1 MKVRGAIK
9 WLIFLGGCLSSGAVA
24 AQSAYVKIAG
34 QIEAEAKDGGALPV
48 FHLDVYTV
56 SPAGKRTLE
65 RTGRI
70 IGAQFY
76 TYLKV
81 GQAHELIVQMEGYE
95 PLTIALTA
103 DQTRQAVDTPLML
116 SPGLQPVS
124 GAPQAAPLAFGPQGP
139 AIESR
144 KLPGKAPEKWEEPSP
159 QPMQLVFEESF
170 EPFDTLLSAPPTF
183 LDTILFVEGEEM
195 PLLEEP
201 PPVPLQITMGEEPF
215 QPLDEQVEESQL
227 RAEPALAP
235 LAIQQY
241 WNITAADLPPTPRMS
256 RAQEPT
262 ILVRGLDEAGLKAV
276 LKRLEPGS
284 ALEILEYTTAEWWM
298 VAVGEDLIG
307 WAPAAALE

>member
-1 MKVRGAIK
+1 MKVRGTIK

-81 GQAHELIVQMEGYE
+81 GHAHELIVQMEGYE
-95 PLTIALTA
+95 PLTIALSA
-103 DQTRQAVDTPLML
+103 GQTRQAVDTPLML

-124 GAPQAAPLAFGPQGP
+124 GELQAFSPQGP

-144 KLPGKAPEKWEEPSP
+144 KLPKKAPEKWQELPP
-159 QPMQLVFEESF
+159 QPMPLVFEEAF
-170 EPFDTLLSAPPTF
+170 EPSDTLLSTPPTF
-183 LDTILFVEGEEM
+183 TDTLLFVEGEEM

-201 PPVPLQITMGEEPF
+201 PPLPLLITMGEEAF
-215 QPLDEQVEESQL
+215 QPLDEEVEESQPQ
-227 RAEPALAP
+227 AEPGLAP

-241 WNITAADLPPTPRMS
+241 WNITAADLPPAPRMS

-276 LKRLEPGS
+276 LKKLEPGS
-284 ALEILEYTTAEWWM
+284 TLEILEYTTAEWWM
-298 VAVGEDLIG
+298 VAVGEELIG